1 MVELSIDIKSM
12 QKKDYYSMLGV
23 ARDASEED
31 IKKAYRRLAMK
42 YHPDRNPGDTQ
53 YEEKFKEINEAY
65 EHLGDP
71 EKKSIYDNY
80 PGDFNKTFHHNR
92 RTWTFGQN
100 GTDDFAEIFT
110 FYQNRAAQQRT
121 ASAPQIIP
129 ITLTLEEAYTGK
141 AVRINNTNINIPPGV
156 RSGTRFFGNGVLYNV
171 DVKEHVKFKRS
182 NDDLLVDIEIS
193 AIEAMLGIEVSVEHI
208 DHNRLTFRVP
218 PGIQVGQ
225 IVKLAGKGMH
235 NIEKNQPGDLLVRV
249 FVTIPRNLTE
259 DQKKALEIFTQRTSV
274 EF

>member
-1 MVELSIDIKSM
+1 MSIDIESM
-12 QKKDYYSMLGV
+12 QRKNYYSILGISQS
-23 ARDASEED
+23 ASEED
-31 IKKAYRRLAMK
+31 IKKAYRKLAMK
-42 YHPDRNPGDTQ
+42 YHPDRNSGDTQ
-53 YEEKFKEINEAY
+53 HEEKFKEINEAY
-65 EHLGDP
+65 EHLSDP
-71 EKKSIYDNY
+71 EKKAAYDNWSS
-80 PGDFNKTFHHNR
+80 DFSKSFQHGR

-100 GTDDFAEIFT
+100 STDDFSEIFH

-141 AVRINNTNINIPPGV
+141 TVRVNNTNINIPPGV

-171 DVKEHVKFKRS
+171 DVKEHAKFKRS
-182 NDDLLVDIEIS
+182 NDDLLIDIDIT
-193 AIEAMLGIEVSVEHI
+193 AIEAMLGIEVNVEHI
-208 DHNRLTFRVP
+208 DHNRLTFRIP
-218 PGIQVGQ
+218 AGIQVGQ

-259 DQKKALEIFTQRTSV
+259 SEQTALESFTRRTSV